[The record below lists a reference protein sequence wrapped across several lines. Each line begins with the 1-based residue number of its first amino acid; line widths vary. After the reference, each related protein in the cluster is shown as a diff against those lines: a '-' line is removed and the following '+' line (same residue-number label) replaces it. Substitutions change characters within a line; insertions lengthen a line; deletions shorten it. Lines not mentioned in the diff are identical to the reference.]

1 MSSAGQVYRGI
12 IYDCE
17 TFTCLYTLTNRSF
30 GKGRASM
37 ANASAPTLQFL
48 GAAGG
53 VTGSK
58 FLFSYN
64 SDQVLIDCG
73 LFQGLKELRLRNWA
87 PLPIDLAQ
95 LRAIVLTH
103 AHIDH
108 SGYLPRA
115 VAKGFRG
122 PVYATPGTCDLLRV
136 MLPDAAHLQEEEA
149 RYANRKGYSKHA
161 PALPLY
167 TIEDAAAS
175 LKLLR
180 PVRIGQ
186 EVEVVKGV
194 TVDFDRVGHILG
206 AGSARFT
213 FAVNGQ
219 KRELVDSGD
228 LGRYNRPI
236 LKDPEPGGTAD
247 WLLIESTYG
256 NRIHPQASESEL
268 RELIKETA
276 SLKRCLIIPAF
287 AIGRTQDLVYTIRK
301 MEDEG
306 EIPAIPV
313 YVDSPMGIEA
323 TEIYSRHTEEHDFA
337 MAQLSNQEHNPL
349 RSRLMTVARSP
360 EQSKA
365 INSAKGAMIIIS
377 ASGMATGGR
386 VLHHLKHRL
395 PNPETTI
402 LLVGYQAEGTRGR
415 SLQDG
420 AKEIK
425 MLGEVIPVRATVKVL
440 DGFSAHA
447 DQGEILRWLGTFT
460 RPPKLTY
467 IVHGEPV
474 GATALAEAIRERL
487 KWNVEIAKYQ
497 QKVMLS

>member
-1 MSSAGQVYRGI
+1 
-12 IYDCE
+12 
-17 TFTCLYTLTNRSF
+17 
-30 GKGRASM
+30 M

-58 FLFSYN
+58 YLFSN
-64 SDQVLIDCG
+64 DSDQVLIDCG

-87 PLPIDLAQ
+87 PLPIDLAR
-95 LRAIVLTH
+95 LRSVVLTH

-108 SGYLPRA
+108 SGYLPRV

-149 RYANRKGYSKHA
+149 RYANRKGYSKHS

-167 TIEDAAAS
+167 TIEDAEAT

-180 PVRIGQ
+180 PVRVGASI
-186 EVEVVKGV
+186 EVSKGV
-194 TVDFDRVGHILG
+194 MLDFGRVGHILG
-206 AGSARFT
+206 AGSARFA

-219 KRELVDSGD
+219 KKILLDSGD
-228 LGRYNRPI
+228 LGRYDRPI
-236 LKDPEPGGTAD
+236 LKDPEPGVAAD

-256 NRIHPQASESEL
+256 NRIHPQGSEPEL
-268 RELIKETA
+268 RAVIKETA
-276 SLKRCLIIPAF
+276 EQRRCLIIPAF
-287 AIGRTQDLVYTIRK
+287 AIGRTQELVYTIRK
-301 MEDEG
+301 MEDAG

-323 TEIYSRHTEEHDFA
+323 TEIYSRHTEEHDFE
-337 MAQLSNQEHNPL
+337 MAQLSNHERNPL
-349 RSRLMTVARSP
+349 RSRRMVVAKTP

-365 INSAKGAMIIIS
+365 INDMKGPLIIIS

-395 PNPETTI
+395 PYTDTTV
-402 LLVGYQAEGTRGR
+402 LLAGYQAEGTRGR

-425 MLGEVIPVRATVKVL
+425 MLGEVIAVQAKVKVL

-447 DQGEILRWLGTFT
+447 DQGEILRWLGTF
-460 RPPKLTY
+460 PKAPKLTY
-467 IVHGEPV
+467 VVHGEPA
-474 GATALAEAIRERL
+474 GAQALADLIRTRL
-487 KWNVEIAKYQ
+487 KWSVEIAKFQ
-497 QKVMLS
+497 QKVSLV

>member
-1 MSSAGQVYRGI
+1 MASSA
-12 IYDCE
+12 
-17 TFTCLYTLTNRSF
+17 
-30 GKGRASM
+30 
-37 ANASAPTLQFL
+37 APTLQFL

-58 FLFSYN
+58 FLFTNN

-87 PLPIDLAQ
+87 PLPIDLAH
-95 LRAIVLTH
+95 LSSVVLTH

-108 SGYLPRA
+108 SGYLPRI

-122 PVYATPGTCDLLRV
+122 PVYATPGTCDLLGV

-149 RYANRKGYSKHA
+149 RYANRKGYSKHS

-167 TIEDAAAS
+167 TLEDAEAA

-180 PVRIGQ
+180 PVRVG
-186 EVEVVKGV
+186 EKVEVAKGV
-194 TVDFDRVGHILG
+194 VLDFGRVGHILG
-206 AGSARFT
+206 AGSARLSFEI
-213 FAVNGQ
+213 NGQ
-219 KRELVDSGD
+219 RKTLVDSGD
-228 LGRYNRPI
+228 LGRYDRPI
-236 LKDPEPGGTAD
+236 LKDPEPGGSAD
-247 WLLIESTYG
+247 CLMIESTYG
-256 NRIHPQASESEL
+256 NRIHPKDSEAAL
-268 RELIKETA
+268 RALIKETA
-276 SLKRCLIIPAF
+276 EQRRCLIIPAF

-323 TEIYSRHTEEHDFA
+323 TEIYSRHTDEHDFA
-337 MAQLSNQEHNPL
+337 MAQLSSHERNPL
-349 RSRLMTVARSP
+349 RSRHMIVAKSP

-365 INSAKGAMIIIS
+365 INDAKGALIIIS

-395 PNPETTI
+395 PNPDTTV
-402 LLVGYQAEGTRGR
+402 LLAGYQAEGTRGR

-425 MLGEVIPVRATVKVL
+425 MLGEVIPVLAKVRVL

-447 DQGEILRWLGTFT
+447 DQGEILRWLATFT
-460 RPPKLTY
+460 KPPKMTY
-467 IVHGEPV
+467 VVHGEKA

-487 KWNVEIAKYQ
+487 KWKVEIARFQ
-497 QKVMLS
+497 QKVELP

>member
-1 MSSAGQVYRGI
+1 
-12 IYDCE
+12 
-17 TFTCLYTLTNRSF
+17 
-30 GKGRASM
+30 M
-37 ANASAPTLQFL
+37 ANASLPTLQFL

-58 FLFSYN
+58 FLFSN
-64 SDQVLIDCG
+64 DSDQVLIDCG

-87 PLPIDLAQ
+87 PLPIDLAR
-95 LRAIVLTH
+95 LRGVILTH

-108 SGYLPRA
+108 SGYLPRVA
-115 VAKGFRG
+115 AKGFKG

-149 RYANRKGYSKHA
+149 RYANRKGYSKHS

-167 TIEDAAAS
+167 TIEDAEAA

-180 PVRIGQ
+180 PVRFGAPI
-186 EVEVVKGV
+186 EVVKGV
-194 TVDFDRVGHILG
+194 MLDFGRVGHILG

-213 FAVNGQ
+213 FEVNRQ
-219 KRELVDSGD
+219 KKILLDSGD
-228 LGRYNRPI
+228 LGRYDRPI

-256 NRIHPQASESEL
+256 NRIHPKKSETEL
-268 RELIKETA
+268 RAVIKETA
-276 SLKRCLIIPAF
+276 EQRRCLIIPAF
-287 AIGRTQDLVYTIRK
+287 AIGRTQELVYTIRK
-301 MEDEG
+301 MEDAG

-323 TEIYSRHTEEHDFA
+323 TEIYSRHTEEHDFE
-337 MAQLSNQEHNPL
+337 MARLSSSELSPL
-349 RSRLMTVARSP
+349 RSRRMVVAKTP

-365 INSAKGAMIIIS
+365 INNMKGPLIIIS

-395 PNPETTI
+395 PNPDTTV
-402 LLVGYQAEGTRGR
+402 LLAGYQAEGTRGR

-420 AKEIK
+420 AKEVK
-425 MLGEVIPVRATVKVL
+425 MLGKLIPVHAKVKVL

-447 DQGEILRWLGTFT
+447 DQGEILRWLGTFQ
-460 RPPKLTY
+460 RAPRMTY
-467 IVHGEPV
+467 IVHGEAS
-474 GATALAEAIRERL
+474 GANALAAVIRQRL
-487 KWNVEIAKYQ
+487 KWNVEIAKFQ
-497 QKVMLS
+497 QKVVLG